1 MPKKKR
7 KENLAC
13 VYMFR
18 KKSDSDEVNMYVIG
32 SLLIVCQKKVKFSKI
47 IMSGEKG
54 KYGN

>member
-1 MPKKKR
+1 
-7 KENLAC
+7 
-13 VYMFR
+13 MFR